1 MEFPDGVR
9 NQVLVVTTRS
19 VRPEYV
25 AYLRKV
31 RIPFILAG
39 DTAIDLPAA
48 LDKLYSLFGIRRF
61 AIVGGATINARFIQ
75 ENLVDEIRLV
85 VAPFIDGSKELTI
98 TEMPD
103 NTRLTKAFALDR
115 VERLEHDGILI
126 IYKRNK

>member
-1 MEFPDGVR
+1 
-9 NQVLVVTTRS
+9 
-19 VRPEYV
+19 
-25 AYLRKV
+25 
-31 RIPFILAG
+31 
-39 DTAIDLPAA
+39 
-48 LDKLYSLFGIRRF
+48 
-61 AIVGGATINARFIQ
+61 
-75 ENLVDEIRLV
+75 VDEIRLV